1 MRTCTK
7 AGKLYDTVYDH
18 DTPREACGLFGVYA
32 PGEDVA
38 RLTYFGLF
46 ALQHRGQESAGI
58 AVSDGARIRAY
69 KDLGLVTRVF
79 TEPVLQSLQGYIAVG
94 HTRYSTTGSS
104 TLRNVQPITCPTEH
118 GNIAVAHNGNLVNAH
133 VLRAQLEAIGEQFET
148 TNDSE
153 VIVRLIARALDEG
166 ADIVSA
172 IRQMMR
178 QVEGAYSLAILT
190 PTQLIGVRDPF
201 GVRPLCL
208 GKLGDAWVLASETCA
223 LPPIGAEYVRDV
235 MPGEIVVIDERG
247 LHSYEGL
254 PSEREALCM
263 FELIYFARPDSHLY
277 GRLLYEV
284 RRRMGQ
290 ILAREHPAD
299 ADLVIPVPDSGIP
312 AAVGYATES
321 GIPYGDG
328 LIKNRYAPRTF
339 IQPDQR
345 LREQSVRLKL
355 TPLREV
361 IAGKRL
367 VVVDDSIV
375 RGTTTRQI
383 VRLLFE
389 AGAREVHMRITAP
402 PIRFP
407 CHYGIDMATQRELVA
422 AHHTVEDV
430 RQQIGATSLGYLS
443 IEGLLE
449 AAGQPRNRFC
459 LACFN
464 GEYPIPIP
472 DDVELV
478 KEIFE
483 QPQSS
488 LSVRA
493 DVPLTADV

>member
-1 MRTCTK
+1 MWN
-7 AGKLYDTVYDH
+7 H
-18 DTPREACGLFGVYA
+18 DSPREACGLFGVYA

-58 AVSDGARIRAY
+58 AVSDGVRIRAY

-104 TLRNVQPITCPTEH
+104 TLRNVQPITCSTEQ

-133 VLRAQLEAIGEQFET
+133 TLRAQLEAEGEQFES

-153 VIVRLIARALDEG
+153 VIVRLIAHALEQED
-166 ADIVSA
+166 DIVNA
-172 IRQMMR
+172 IRAMMR

-190 PTQLIGVRDPF
+190 PTRLIAVRDPF
-201 GVRPLCL
+201 GVRPLAL
-208 GKLGDAWVLASETCA
+208 GRLGEAWVLASETCA
-223 LPPIGAEYVRDV
+223 FPPIGAVHVRDV
-235 MPGEIVVIDERG
+235 LPGEIVVIDENG
-247 LHSYEGL
+247 LRSYEGI
-254 PSEREALCM
+254 SDTHEALCM

-284 RRRMGQ
+284 RRRMGR
-290 ILAREHPAD
+290 ILAQEHPVD
-299 ADLVIPVPDSGIP
+299 ADLVIPVPDSGVP
-312 AAVGYATES
+312 AAVGYAAES

-422 AHHTVEDV
+422 AHHTVDDV
-430 RQQIGATSLGYLS
+430 RRQIGATTLGYLS
-443 IEGLLE
+443 VEGLLQ
-449 AAGQPRNRFC
+449 AAGQPRHRFC

-464 GEYPIPIP
+464 GEYPIPVP
-472 DDVELV
+472 EDVELV

-483 QPQSS
+483 T
-488 LSVRA
+488 
-493 DVPLTADV
+493 PLTGSTRSKI

>member
-1 MRTCTK
+1 MT
-7 AGKLYDTVYDH
+7 DH
-18 DTPREACGLFGVYA
+18 ESPREACGLFGIYA
-32 PGEDVA
+32 SGEDVA
-38 RLTYFGLF
+38 RWTYFGLF

-58 AVSDGARIRAY
+58 AVSDGEGVRAY
-69 KDLGLVTRVF
+69 RDLGLVTHVF
-79 TEPVLQSLQGYIAVG
+79 SEPILQSLNGYIAVG

-104 TLRNVQPITCPTEH
+104 TLRNVQPITCSTLQ

-133 VLRAQLEAIGEQFET
+133 TLRAELEALGEQFES

-153 VIVRLIARALDEG
+153 VIVRLIARAYQG
-166 ADIVSA
+166 DIVEA
-172 IRQMMR
+172 IRAMMAR
-178 QVEGAYSLAILT
+178 VQGAYSLAILT
-190 PTQLIGVRDPF
+190 PTQLIGVRDPY

-208 GKLGDAWVLASETCA
+208 GRLDSAWVLASEDCA
-223 LPPIGAEYVRDV
+223 FPPIGASYVREV
-235 MPGEIVVIDERG
+235 APGEIVVIDSNG
-247 LHSYEGL
+247 LTSYEGAPL
-254 PSEREALCM
+254 AGEALCM

-277 GRLLYEV
+277 GRLIYEV
-284 RRRMGQ
+284 RRRMGVE
-290 ILAREHPAD
+290 LAREHPAE

-312 AAVGYATES
+312 AAVGYAHAS

-345 LREQSVRLKL
+345 MRELSVRLKL
-355 TPLREV
+355 TPLTEV

-402 PIRFP
+402 PIRHP

-443 IEGLLE
+443 IEGLMR
-449 AAGQPRNRFC
+449 ACGQPRSRFC

-472 DDVELV
+472 EDVELTRDL
-478 KEIFE
+478 FE
-483 QPQSS
+483 H
-488 LSVRA
+488 A
-493 DVPLTADV
+493 LTTIGERTP

>member
-1 MRTCTK
+1 MWNDD
-7 AGKLYDTVYDH
+7 A
-18 DTPREACGLFGVYA
+18 PREACGLFGVYA

-58 AVSDGARIRAY
+58 AVSDGERIRAY

-79 TEPVLQSLQGYIAVG
+79 TEPVLQSLQGHIAVG

-104 TLRNVQPITCPTEH
+104 SLRNVQPITCSTEH

-133 VLRAQLEAIGEQFET
+133 TLRTQLEAAGELFES

-153 VIVRLIARALDEG
+153 VIVRLIARALESGD
-166 ADIVSA
+166 DIVAA
-172 IRQMMR
+172 IRAMMA

-208 GKLGDAWVLASETCA
+208 GRLEDAWVLASETCA
-223 LPPIGAEYVRDV
+223 LPPIGATYLRDV
-235 MPGEIVVIDERG
+235 LPGEIVVIDADG
-247 LHSYEGL
+247 LRSYDGL
-254 PSEREALCM
+254 PPVREALCM

-277 GRLLYEV
+277 GRLLYEA
-284 RRRMGQ
+284 RRRMGRM
-290 ILAREHPAD
+290 LALEHPVA
-299 ADLVIPVPDSGIP
+299 ADLVIPVPDSGVP
-312 AAVGYATES
+312 AAVGYALES

-361 IAGKRL
+361 IADKRL

-402 PIRFP
+402 PIRYP

-443 IEGLLE
+443 LEGL
-449 AAGQPRNRFC
+449 AQAIGQPRSRFC

-464 GEYPIPIP
+464 SEYPIPIP

-483 QPQSS
+483 PPTSEPAI
-488 LSVRA
+488 RR
-493 DVPLTADV
+493 

>member
-1 MRTCTK
+1 MWN
-7 AGKLYDTVYDH
+7 DDS
-18 DTPREACGLFGVYA
+18 PREACGLFGVYA

-58 AVSDGARIRAY
+58 AVSDGERIRAY

-79 TEPVLQSLQGYIAVG
+79 TEPVLQSLQGHIAVG

-104 TLRNVQPITCPTEH
+104 TLRNVQPITCSTEQ

-133 VLRAQLEAIGEQFET
+133 RLRAWLEAEGEQFES

-153 VIVRLIARALDEG
+153 VIVRLIARALEAGEG
-166 ADIVSA
+166 IVEA
-172 IRQMMR
+172 IRQMMA

-208 GKLGDAWVLASETCA
+208 GRLEGAWVLASETCA

-235 MPGEIVVIDERG
+235 LPGEIVVIDSAG
-247 LHSYEGL
+247 VHSYEGV
-254 PSEREALCM
+254 PSTQEALCM

-284 RRRMGQ
+284 RRRMGR
-290 ILAREHPAD
+290 ILAREHPVE
-299 ADLVIPVPDSGIP
+299 ADLVIPVPDSGVP
-312 AAVGYATES
+312 AAVGYAAES

-422 AHHTVEDV
+422 A
-430 RQQIGATSLGYLS
+430 
-443 IEGLLE
+443 
-449 AAGQPRNRFC
+449 
-459 LACFN
+459 
-464 GEYPIPIP
+464 
-472 DDVELV
+472 
-478 KEIFE
+478 
-483 QPQSS
+483 
-488 LSVRA
+488 
-493 DVPLTADV
+493 

>member
-1 MRTCTK
+1 MWNDD
-7 AGKLYDTVYDH
+7 A
-18 DTPREACGLFGVYA
+18 PREACGLFGVYA

-58 AVSDGARIRAY
+58 AVSDGDRIRAY
-69 KDLGLVTRVF
+69 KDLGLVARVF
-79 TEPVLQSLQGYIAVG
+79 TEPVLQSLQGHIAVG

-104 TLRNVQPITCPTEH
+104 TLRNVQPITCSTEH

-133 VLRAQLEAIGEQFET
+133 TLRAQLEAEGEQFES

-153 VIVRLIARALDEG
+153 VIVRLIARALESG
-166 ADIVSA
+166 AAIVDA
-172 IRQMMR
+172 IRQMMA
-178 QVEGAYSLAILT
+178 QVEGAYALAILT

-201 GVRPLCL
+201 GVRPLCV
-208 GKLGDAWVLASETCA
+208 GKLEGAWVLASETCA
-223 LPPIGAEYVRDV
+223 LPPIGATYVRDV
-235 MPGEIVVIDERG
+235 LPGEVVVIDANG
-247 LHSYEGL
+247 LRSYEGL
-254 PSEREALCM
+254 PNTHEALCM

-284 RRRMGQ
+284 RRRMGRM
-290 ILAREHPAD
+290 LAQEHPVE
-299 ADLVIPVPDSGIP
+299 ADLVIPVPDSGVP
-312 AAVGYATES
+312 AAVGYAAES

-367 VVVDDSIV
+367 VVIDDSIV

-383 VRLLFE
+383 VRILFE

-402 PIRFP
+402 PIRYP

-422 AHHTVEDV
+422 AHHTVDDV
-430 RQQIGATSLGYLS
+430 RKQIGATSLGYLS
-443 IEGLLE
+443 IEGL
-449 AAGQPRNRFC
+449 AQATGQPRARFC

-472 DDVELV
+472 NDVELL
-478 KEIFE
+478 KEMFE
-483 QPQSS
+483 TPRTTNSQEPIG
-488 LSVRA
+488 VEN
-493 DVPLTADV
+493 

>member
-1 MRTCTK
+1 MWN
-7 AGKLYDTVYDH
+7 DDS
-18 DTPREACGLFGVYA
+18 PREACGLFGVYA

-58 AVSDGARIRAY
+58 AVSDGERIRAY

-79 TEPVLQSLQGYIAVG
+79 TEPVLQSLQGYLAVG

-104 TLRNVQPITCPTEH
+104 TLRNVQPITCSTEH

-133 VLRAQLEAIGEQFET
+133 RLRAQLEAEGELFES

-153 VIVRLIARALDEG
+153 VIVRLIARALEADD
-166 ADIVSA
+166 DIVEA
-172 IRQMMR
+172 IRAMMR

-201 GVRPLCL
+201 GVRPLSL
-208 GKLGDAWVLASETCA
+208 GRLGEAWVLASETCA
-223 LPPIGAEYVRDV
+223 FPPIGAEYVRDV
-235 MPGEIVVIDERG
+235 LPGEIVIIDESG
-247 LHSYEGL
+247 LRSYEGL
-254 PSEREALCM
+254 PARREALCM

-284 RRRMGQ
+284 RRRMGRL
-290 ILAREHPAD
+290 LAREHPVE

-312 AAVGYATES
+312 AAVGYAAES

-383 VRLLFE
+383 VRLLFD

-430 RQQIGATSLGYLS
+430 RRQIGATSLGYLS
-443 IEGLLE
+443 IEGLLH
-449 AAGQPRNRFC
+449 AAGQPRHRFC

-464 GEYPIPIP
+464 DEYPIPIP
-472 DDVELV
+472 KDVELT

-483 QPQSS
+483 T
-488 LSVRA
+488 
-493 DVPLTADV
+493 PLASPTASGR

>member
-1 MRTCTK
+1 MWNED
-7 AGKLYDTVYDH
+7 A
-18 DTPREACGLFGVYA
+18 PREACGLFGVYA

-58 AVSDGARIRAY
+58 AVSDGERIRAY

-104 TLRNVQPITCPTEH
+104 TLRNVQPITCSTEH

-133 VLRAQLEAIGEQFET
+133 TLRAQLEAEGEQFES

-153 VIVRLIARALDEG
+153 VIVRLIARALESG
-166 ADIVSA
+166 ADIVDA
-172 IRQMMR
+172 IRRMMA

-201 GVRPLCL
+201 GVRPLCVGRL
-208 GKLGDAWVLASETCA
+208 EGAWVLASETCA
-223 LPPIGAEYVRDV
+223 LPPIGAPYMRDV
-235 MPGEIVVIDERG
+235 LPGEIVVLDADG
-247 LHSYEGL
+247 LRSYEGV
-254 PSEREALCM
+254 PNTREALCM

-290 ILAREHPAD
+290 MLAQEHPVE
-299 ADLVIPVPDSGIP
+299 ADLVIPVPDSGVP
-312 AAVGYATES
+312 AAVGYAAES

-383 VRLLFE
+383 VRILFE

-443 IEGLLE
+443 IEGL
-449 AAGQPRNRFC
+449 AQATGQPRGRFC

-472 DDVELV
+472 DDVDLA
-478 KEIFE
+478 KEMFE
-483 QPQSS
+483 T
-488 LSVRA
+488 
-493 DVPLTADV
+493 PLKVNVNEPVAVDK

>member
-1 MRTCTK
+1 
-7 AGKLYDTVYDH
+7 VWNH
-18 DTPREACGLFGVYA
+18 DSPREACGLFGVYA

-58 AVSDGARIRAY
+58 AVSDGNRIRAY

-104 TLRNVQPITCPTEH
+104 TLRNVQPITCSTEH

-133 VLRAQLEAIGEQFET
+133 LLRAQLEAQGEQFES

-153 VIVRLIARALDEG
+153 VIVRLIARALEHDD
-166 ADIVSA
+166 DIVHA
-172 IRQMMR
+172 IRAMMR

-190 PTQLIGVRDPF
+190 PTRLIAVRDPF
-201 GVRPLCL
+201 GVRPLAL
-208 GKLGDAWVLASETCA
+208 GRLGSAWVLASETCA
-223 LPPIGAEYVRDV
+223 FPPIGAVYVRDV
-235 MPGEIVVIDERG
+235 RPGEIVVIDENG
-247 LHSYEGL
+247 LRSYEGI
-254 PSEREALCM
+254 SDTHEALCM

-284 RRRMGQ
+284 RRRMGR
-290 ILAREHPAD
+290 ILAQEHPVD

-312 AAVGYATES
+312 AAVGYAAES

-407 CHYGIDMATQRELVA
+407 CHYGIDMATQRELAA
-422 AHHTVEDV
+422 AHHTVDDV
-430 RQQIGATSLGYLS
+430 RRQIGATTLGYLS
-443 IEGLLE
+443 VEGLLQ
-449 AAGQPRNRFC
+449 AAGQPRHRFC

-464 GEYPIPIP
+464 GEYPIPVP
-472 DDVELV
+472 EDVELV

-483 QPQSS
+483 T
-488 LSVRA
+488 
-493 DVPLTADV
+493 PLTGSTSSRS

>member
-1 MRTCTK
+1 MWNED
-7 AGKLYDTVYDH
+7 A
-18 DTPREACGLFGVYA
+18 PREACGLFGVYA

-58 AVSDGARIRAY
+58 AVSDGERIRAY

-104 TLRNVQPITCPTEH
+104 TLRNVQPITCSTEH

-133 VLRAQLEAIGEQFET
+133 TLRAQLEAEGEQFES

-153 VIVRLIARALDEG
+153 VIVRLIARALESG
-166 ADIVSA
+166 ADIVDA
-172 IRQMMR
+172 IRRMMA

-201 GVRPLCL
+201 GVRPLCVGRL
-208 GKLGDAWVLASETCA
+208 EGAWVLASETCA
-223 LPPIGAEYVRDV
+223 LPPIGATYMRDV
-235 MPGEIVVIDERG
+235 LPGEIVVLDADG
-247 LHSYEGL
+247 LRSYEGV
-254 PSEREALCM
+254 PNTREALCM

-290 ILAREHPAD
+290 MLAQEHPVE
-299 ADLVIPVPDSGIP
+299 ADLVIPVPDSGVP
-312 AAVGYATES
+312 AAVGYAAES

-383 VRLLFE
+383 VRILFE

-443 IEGLLE
+443 IEGL
-449 AAGQPRNRFC
+449 AQATGQPRGRFC

-472 DDVELV
+472 DDVDLA
-478 KEIFE
+478 KEMFE
-483 QPQSS
+483 T
-488 LSVRA
+488 
-493 DVPLTADV
+493 PLKVNVNEPVAVDK

>member
-1 MRTCTK
+1 MWNDD
-7 AGKLYDTVYDH
+7 A
-18 DTPREACGLFGVYA
+18 PREACGLFGVYA

-58 AVSDGARIRAY
+58 AVSDGERIRAY

-79 TEPVLQSLQGYIAVG
+79 TEPVLQSLQGHIAVG

-104 TLRNVQPITCPTEH
+104 TLRNVQPITCSTEH

-133 VLRAQLEAIGEQFET
+133 TLRTQLEASGELFES

-153 VIVRLIARALDEG
+153 VIVRLIARALESGD
-166 ADIVSA
+166 DIVAA
-172 IRQMMR
+172 IRAMMA

-208 GKLGDAWVLASETCA
+208 GRLEDAWVLASETCA
-223 LPPIGAEYVRDV
+223 LPPIGATYLREV
-235 MPGEIVVIDERG
+235 MPGEIVVIDAHG
-247 LHSYEGL
+247 LRSYDGL
-254 PSEREALCM
+254 PPVREALCM

-277 GRLLYEV
+277 GRLLYEA
-284 RRRMGQ
+284 RRRMGRR
-290 ILAREHPAD
+290 LALEHPVA
-299 ADLVIPVPDSGIP
+299 ADLVIPVPDSGVP

-361 IAGKRL
+361 IADKRL

-402 PIRFP
+402 PIRYP

-443 IEGLLE
+443 IEGL
-449 AAGQPRNRFC
+449 AQAIGQPRSRFC

-483 QPQSS
+483 PPASEPA
-488 LSVRA
+488 VRM
-493 DVPLTADV
+493 

>member
-1 MRTCTK
+1 MRETGYTLI
-7 AGKLYDTVYDH
+7 AVWNEDA
-18 DTPREACGLFGVYA
+18 PREACGLFGVYA

-58 AVSDGARIRAY
+58 AVSDGRRIRAY

-79 TEPVLQSLQGYIAVG
+79 SEHVLQGLQGDIAVG

-104 TLRNVQPITCPTEH
+104 TLRNVQPITCATEH

-133 VLRAQLEAIGEQFET
+133 RLRAQLEAEGEQFES

-153 VIVRLIARALDEG
+153 VIVRLMARALEDG
-166 ADIVSA
+166 AHIVDA
-172 IRQMMR
+172 IRAMMR
-178 QVEGAYSLAILT
+178 QVQGAYSLAILT
-190 PTQLIGVRDPF
+190 PTQLIGVRDPY
-201 GVRPLCL
+201 GVRPLAL
-208 GKLGDAWVLASETCA
+208 GRLGAAWVLASETCA
-223 LPPIGAEYVRDV
+223 FPPIGADYVREV
-235 MPGEIVVIDERG
+235 APGEIVVIDADG
-247 LHSYEGL
+247 LHTYEGL
-254 PSEREALCM
+254 PCVRPALCM

-284 RRRMGQ
+284 RRRMGR
-290 ILAREHPAD
+290 ILAREHPVE
-299 ADLVIPVPDSGIP
+299 ADLVIPVPDSGAP
-312 AAVGYATES
+312 AAVGYAAES

-339 IQPDQR
+339 IQPEQR

-389 AGAREVHMRITAP
+389 AGAREVHLRITAP

-430 RQQIGATSLGYLS
+430 RQQVGATTLGYLS
-443 IEGLLE
+443 IEGLLK
-449 AAGQPRNRFC
+449 AAGQPRERFC

-464 GEYPIPIP
+464 GDYPIPIP

-483 QPQSS
+483 SATPAGAE
-488 LSVRA
+488 R
-493 DVPLTADV
+493 

>member
-1 MRTCTK
+1 MN
-7 AGKLYDTVYDH
+7 DNDS
-18 DTPREACGLFGVYA
+18 PREACGLFGIYA
-32 PGEDVA
+32 EGEDVA

-58 AVSDGARIRAY
+58 VVSDGKVVRAY
-69 KDLGLVTRVF
+69 RDLGLVTRVF
-79 TEPVLQSLQGYIAVG
+79 TEPILQSLRGHIAVG

-104 TLRNVQPITCPTEH
+104 TLRNVQPITCSTLL

-133 VLRAQLEAIGEQFET
+133 ILRAELESEGEEFES

-153 VIVRLIARALDEG
+153 VIVRLIARAYQG
-166 ADIVSA
+166 DIVEA
-172 IRQMMR
+172 IRTMMAR
-178 QVEGAYSLAILT
+178 VQGAYSLAILT
-190 PTQLIGVRDPF
+190 PTQLIGVRDPS

-208 GKLGDAWVLASETCA
+208 GRLGSAWVLASEDCA
-223 LPPIGAEYVRDV
+223 FPPIGAEYVRDV
-235 MPGEIVVIDERG
+235 APGEIVVIDSSG
-247 LHSYEGL
+247 LTSYEGAS
-254 PSEREALCM
+254 PAREALCM

-284 RRRMGQ
+284 RRRMGME
-290 ILAREHPAD
+290 LAREHPAE

-312 AAVGYATES
+312 AAVGYAHAS

-339 IQPDQR
+339 ILPDQR

-355 TPLREV
+355 TPLTEV

-402 PIRFP
+402 PIRYP

-422 AHHTVEDV
+422 AHHTVEDI

-443 IEGLLE
+443 IEGLLR
-449 AAGQPRNRFC
+449 ACGQPRERFC

-464 GEYPIPIP
+464 GEYPVPIPHDVELTRDLFERSVPIP
-472 DDVELV
+472 DEEPVLQ
-478 KEIFE
+478 K
-483 QPQSS
+483 
-488 LSVRA
+488 
-493 DVPLTADV
+493 

>member
-1 MRTCTK
+1 MWNDD
-7 AGKLYDTVYDH
+7 A
-18 DTPREACGLFGVYA
+18 PREACGLFGVYA

-58 AVSDGARIRAY
+58 AVSDGERIRAY

-79 TEPVLQSLQGYIAVG
+79 TEHVLQSLQGYIAVG

-104 TLRNVQPITCPTEH
+104 TLRNVQPITCSTEH

-133 VLRAQLEAIGEQFET
+133 TLRAQMESEGEQFES

-153 VIVRLIARALDEG
+153 VIVRLIARALEAG
-166 ADIVSA
+166 ADIVDA
-172 IRQMMR
+172 IRQMMA

-201 GVRPLCL
+201 GVRPLCIGRL
-208 GKLGDAWVLASETCA
+208 EGAWVLASETCA
-223 LPPIGAEYVRDV
+223 LPPIGATYLRDV
-235 MPGEIVVIDERG
+235 LPGEVVVIDPDG
-247 LHSYEGL
+247 LRSYEGL
-254 PSEREALCM
+254 PSPREALCM

-277 GRLLYEV
+277 GRLLYEA
-284 RRRMGQ
+284 RRRMGRM
-290 ILAREHPAD
+290 LAQEHPVQ
-299 ADLVIPVPDSGIP
+299 ADLVIPVPDSGVP
-312 AAVGYATES
+312 AAVGYAAES

-430 RQQIGATSLGYLS
+430 RQQIGATTLGYLS
-443 IEGLLE
+443 IEGL
-449 AAGQPRNRFC
+449 AQAIGQPRGRFC

-478 KEIFE
+478 KDIFE
-483 QPQSS
+483 T
-488 LSVRA
+488 
-493 DVPLTADV
+493 PLNTHQAIAVEK